1 MIPIRFKRKLIFKRQ
16 TQQVFL
22 KSKIVAVQQ
31 LRTSNVVHA
40 IKIRDKVESN
50 TMGKLL
56 TSGYIVAIENSEITT
71 KQNQLEKCRLTG

>member
-1 MIPIRFKRKLIFKRQ
+1 MIFKRQ